1 MRSWKLII
9 ATTMIILFSLAGS
22 AAAHKVMIFAWVNG
36 NTVQTE
42 SKFSGGRKVSAGKIE
57 VFDPQGQLILSGK
70 TNDQGEFSFPIPQS
84 TALKIVLT
92 AGMGH
97 RGEWTVSKDEIIN
110 ATPTN
115 TTSPTIESTTN
126 ENATSAAGAKNTAIR
141 PAATETTLSADEIK
155 EVVEKALDRKLKPV
169 YRMLAEAREHKPSI
183 PDVIGGIGYIIGL
196 VGLAA
201 YLHARRQQ
209 K

>member
-1 MRSWKLII
+1 MRSWQLII
-9 ATTMIILFSLAGS
+9 VTTMIILFSLAGPV
-22 AAAHKVMIFAWVNG
+22 AAHKVMVFAWVNG
-36 NTVQTE
+36 NTVHTE
-42 SKFSGGRKVSAGKIE
+42 SKFSGGRKVKAGKIE
-57 VFDPQGQLILSGK
+57 VFDPKGQLLLGGK

-97 RGEWTVSKDEIIN
+97 RGEWTITKDEIIN
-110 ATPTN
+110 ASSAN
-115 TTSPTIESTTN
+115 ATSPAI
-126 ENATSAAGAKNTAIR
+126 ENATGKKMTSAAGTKNTVIQ
-141 PAATETTLSADEIK
+141 PPATETTLSTDEIQQ
-155 EVVEKALDRKLKPV
+155 VVEKALDRKLEPI
-169 YRMLAEAREHKPSI
+169 YRMLAEAREHKPTI
-183 PDVIGGIGYIIGL
+183 ADVVGGIGYIIGL